1 MMACPLAA
9 GAVLNMLTPFGRV
22 APEHSI
28 LDVAA
33 AIPLCAIGYYFAYVR
48 TPKKS
53 RSAVPDVTR

>member
-1 MMACPLAA
+1 MKQ
-9 GAVLNMLTPFGRV
+9 
-22 APEHSI
+22 HSI

-33 AIPLCAIGYYFAYVR
+33 AIPLCAIGYYFSYVR